1 MGLCVAYSRSNE
13 REYVGGLEQKSN
25 NNTSSYLWR
34 RVLSLRDVKVHGR
47 GIISAEK
54 RPGGQGG
61 VSKQTIHF
69 NGDGANL
76 LVEGI
81 TFVQSQGFACTA
93 RGVSN
98 VIRNCKVVGNW
109 HPTTD
114 GFVMDDFGM
123 VEDCFIKA
131 DDDAIKLYGSHG
143 VARRCVIWQM
153 ENGGV
158 FQLGWTRQNAAG
170 CRVSEVDI
178 IRTEWTT
185 TDRDARGIIASVGLG
200 GSGGNHVFENIRVER
215 GCGRIIS
222 LNLKPGSN
230 ATCTNVLIRNLTVEN
245 WKPVEGQ
252 INGAG
257 FSGITFKNFRLNGH
271 SVTNAA
277 QAGIEI
283 LNGARDIRF
292 LRKP

>member
-1 MGLCVAYSRSNE
+1 
-13 REYVGGLEQKSN
+13 
-25 NNTSSYLWR
+25 
-34 RVLSLRDVKVHGR
+34 
-47 GIISAEK
+47 
-54 RPGGQGG
+54 
-61 VSKQTIHF
+61 
-69 NGDGANL
+69 
-76 LVEGI
+76 
-81 TFVQSQGFACTA
+81 
-93 RGVSN
+93 
-98 VIRNCKVVGNW
+98 
-109 HPTTD
+109 
-114 GFVMDDFGM
+114 VMDDFGM

-215 GCGRIIS
+215 GGGRIIS

-257 FSGITFKNFRLNGH
+257 FSGITLENFLLNGQW
-271 SVTNAA
+271 VTNAS
-277 QAGIEI
+277 QAGIKI
-283 LNGARDIRF
+283 LNGARDVRF
-292 LRKP
+292 LRYP